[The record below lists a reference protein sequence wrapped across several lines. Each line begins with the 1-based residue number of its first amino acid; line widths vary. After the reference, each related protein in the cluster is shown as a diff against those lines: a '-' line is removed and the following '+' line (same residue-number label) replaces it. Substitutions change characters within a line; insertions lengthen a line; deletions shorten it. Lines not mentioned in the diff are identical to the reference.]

1 MNVSLAFLQK
11 STIALNRKRSDPNA
25 KETAIEFLAF
35 QYDNAECKIAI
46 IPTRA
51 RFVPLYEWIKATED
65 IESNAYNSI
74 VVGQTITED
83 IKIHNGHCFGY
94 ERSGDSIND
103 CRQTVP
109 KYYYFLILTQGE
121 SCLGNFE
128 YVQGQT

>member
-11 STIALNRKRSDPNA
+11 STIALYRKRSDPNA

-46 IPTRA
+46 IPLRA

-94 ERSGDSIND
+94 ERSGNSINN
-103 CRQTVP
+103 CEQTVP
-109 KYYYFLILTQGE
+109 KYYFSLILTQGE
-121 SCLGNFE
+121 SCL
-128 YVQGQT
+128 

>member
-35 QYDNAECKIAI
+35 QYDHAECKIANN
-46 IPTRA
+46 PLRA

-94 ERSGDSIND
+94 ERSGNSINN
-103 CRQTVP
+103 CEQTVP
-109 KYYYFLILTQGE
+109 KYYFFFNINSGRKLLVI
-121 SCLGNFE
+121 F
-128 YVQGQT
+128 